1 MNELSYQ
8 KSYEEYKK
16 ELDTEL
22 QKTAESFVRIGYLLK
37 VARDTSVLHES
48 GYKNVTEFAQA
59 EYGIDKTQVSRFIH
73 INDKFS
79 EGGYSDH
86 LLPDFQGYG
95 HSKLTL
101 MLALPDGVIDNL
113 SPNYSKA
120 EIQAIKEEVEKEA
133 ETTPIER
140 ALEPVDFPNEPLINR
155 VIMKLAETDFD
166 LYRSVMAAENDIEDI
181 MAPNEEKTY
190 AVRIPRE
197 GTLLLMLDTTKKSQ
211 SLVSARTGET
221 LDVSWEEIS
230 DAWEKIIDQNLSPE
244 ANYEALFG
252 SVPVTAGSETKKE
265 SKVEKAKEK
274 PKVAPV
280 QHKNEPKAEES
291 VTETQEIVTKE
302 PESVTETP
310 ENHQPQEEAESTVS
324 EQQTIEEETAGN
336 PVPAECEVIQGQAEI
351 EEYPEAL
358 PEKKGESDEERT
370 VRGYRA
376 AVTSNLRKL
385 NHIWESEDEGKV
397 ELMLKE
403 LKDLEWRLNKIKEL
417 EG

>member
-133 ETTPIER
+133 EITPIER

-155 VIMKLAETDFD
+155 VIMKLAETDFE
-166 LYRSVMAAENDIEDI
+166 LYRSIMAAENDIEDI

-190 AVRIPRE
+190 SVRIPRE

-265 SKVEKAKEK
+265 SKVEKAKET

-280 QHKNEPKAEES
+280 QPQKDMNKSKEIASEEPETVIENKETVSEVAENKEIVSKTEES
-291 VTETQEIVTKE
+291 VGEVEHVEGEVVLPGQTQIEDF
-302 PESVTETP
+302 PEMMP
-310 ENHQPQEEAESTVS
+310 PNSTA
-324 EQQTIEEETAGN
+324 I
-336 PVPAECEVIQGQAEI
+336 
-351 EEYPEAL
+351 
-358 PEKKGESDEERT
+358 KG
-370 VRGYRA
+370 YKA
-376 AVTSNLRKL
+376 AVTAGLRKL
-385 NHIWESEDEGKV
+385 ETIWNGPDEDKEKAFAMLAELESIR
-397 ELMLKE
+397 
-403 LKDLEWRLNKIKEL
+403 WRLGKIT